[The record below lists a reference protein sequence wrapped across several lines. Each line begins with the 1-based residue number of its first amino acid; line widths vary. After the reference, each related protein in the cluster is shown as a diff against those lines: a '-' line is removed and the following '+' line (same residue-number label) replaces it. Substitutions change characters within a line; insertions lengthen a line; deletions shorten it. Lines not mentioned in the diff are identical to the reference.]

1 MPDEFDPQHDDIKPE
16 DMPLEPTENL
26 EEERARLEDVP
37 YDLPTYISTEVDG
50 DSDDVPF
57 RLPSTAEELNAL
69 REIGS
74 SHDMPTMPVPREP
87 GVPDPKKTLP
97 GSGGLDPNPDFPQP
111 RHSADYTVRHQ
122 PVRQDTVPHRTQ
134 PHYQQSQNTIPS
146 PVQYQQPQ
154 RQPPVATPP
163 PPPPTATMPQQQ
175 PQRLPRRKPQPRKIL
190 GCTPGCFMVIAGLIA
205 TFCGG
210 LTLLTLVVSV
220 SFGARLEQQY
230 TERVERIDDYQQFQ
244 STFLYDRTGQQLYEV
259 FGEGRRIQVDLA
271 DIPENL
277 INATLAIEDDNFWT
291 NPGIDVPATIRAFLQ
306 YVNLAEGDTG
316 GSTITQQVVR
326 NILFDFEYRAQRT
339 VQRKVEEILMALIL
353 TQRKSKEE
361 ILELYLN
368 EIYYGNLAYGAEAAA
383 QAFFGKH
390 VNELTLGEAALLAGL
405 PQAPADLDPL
415 NPDPVVQAE
424 VEQRWRTVLDR
435 MVTVGFITD
444 AERDQALRDG
454 YSITTPDV
462 PFRAPHF
469 TVYAQSELEDL
480 LPYLGYS
487 PDDIARGGLQI
498 YTTIDTRV
506 NDLALQAARDQ
517 VSRLAGQN
525 ISNAAVVILQPIT
538 GEILAMVGSVD
549 YNNDA
554 IDGRVNVTI
563 ALRQPGSAMKPF
575 MYSAAMELG
584 MTPGDVIWDTRT
596 TIGIPGQPGYTP
608 RNYDNTF
615 HGPMTMR
622 TALANSYNIP
632 AVQTLRHRVGVEN
645 LLAIMDRLGTHS
657 LNDDASQYGLSLT
670 LGGGEVSL
678 LELTTAYAVLANQG
692 VLVPATSILC
702 ILDNE
707 DNVIYQMDPYSC
719 PVGIQTDRTVN
730 RPDLWAR
737 EDWFEDRQ
745 IQALDPRIAFI
756 ISDILADNAARTPA
770 MGANSPLNTGN
781 IPASVKTGTTTDVKD
796 NWTVGFTRNVAV
808 GVWVG
813 NNNGDPMVNSS
824 GLTGAAPIWNSIIT
838 NIYSNPD
845 LLSSFTIDGQ
855 LLPDRP
861 SPTAGMSLREIC
873 DVRSLR
879 DPATDCN
886 RRSEWFLDGP
896 AGVPDG
902 GGGLYFP
909 PQPAPP
915 QQNGT
920 LSEVS
925 PGVYQTLVQPIPPD
939 VAAQIVF
946 ASQPGV
952 PNPPPPLYCQVPPEL
967 TGSAPNARTQ
977 LFIAPP
983 PDPADAVAS
992 EEYARQAGLAFL
1004 PTIACSPELLTIQSA
1019 GPQVTTAVITSPQP
1033 GAVLSGETPIIG
1045 TVQFTP
1051 EIAAYYKLE
1060 VRGGAFGDW
1069 TTIGSTHTEPVINGQ
1084 LENLFVPGLGSGSFT
1099 LRLVLVT
1106 SGGTFVQ
1113 APYEVP
1119 FSVP

>member
-1 MPDEFDPQHDDIKPE
+1 MPDEFDRQDDDIKPE
-16 DMPLEPTENL
+16 DMPLEPTEYVD
-26 EEERARLEDVP
+26 AADDVP
-37 YDLPTYISTEVDG
+37 FDLPTYVSTEEDG

-57 RLPSTAEELNAL
+57 HLPSTSEELNAL
-69 REIGS
+69 REVDP
-74 SHDMPTMPVPREP
+74 SHERPTMPVPREP
-87 GVPDPKKTLP
+87 GVPDPRKTLP
-97 GSGGLDPNPDFPQP
+97 GTGGLDPNPDFP
-111 RHSADYTVRHQ
+111 RHSADYTIRHE
-122 PVRQDTVPHRTQ
+122 PVHQETQ
-134 PHYQQSQNTIPS
+134 PHYHQSQQTIPS
-146 PVQYQQPQ
+146 PAQYQRPL
-154 RQPPVATPP
+154 VAPP
-163 PPPPTATMPQQQ
+163 PPALPKTMALPQ
-175 PQRLPRRKPQPRKIL
+175 PQRLPRRKPQPRRIL
-190 GCTPGCFMVIAGLIA
+190 GCTPGCFMVIAGLVA

-210 LTLLTLVVSV
+210 LTLLTLVMTATL
-220 SFGARLEQQY
+220 GTRLEQQLAA
-230 TERVERIDDYQQFQ
+230 RVESLDEYEQFQ

-259 FGEGRRIQVDLA
+259 FGEGRRVQVDLEN
-271 DIPENL
+271 IPENL

-291 NPGIDVPATIRAFLQ
+291 NPGIDVPATTRAFLQ

-326 NILFDFEYRAQRT
+326 NILFDFEYRAERSI
-339 VQRKVEEILMALIL
+339 QRKVEEILLALIL
-353 TQRKSKEE
+353 TQRKPKEE

-383 QAFFGKH
+383 QTFFGKH

-415 NPDPVVQAE
+415 NPDPVVQAQ

-435 MVTVGFITD
+435 MVTVGYITD
-444 AERDQALRDG
+444 AERDEALRQG
-454 YSITTPDV
+454 YTLSSPDV

-480 LPYLGYS
+480 LPYLGYT
-487 PDDIARGGLQI
+487 PDDIASGGLQV
-498 YTTIDTRV
+498 YTTVDLRV

-517 VSRLAGQN
+517 VARLAAN
-525 ISNAAVVILQPIT
+525 NVSNAAVVVLQPIT
-538 GEILAMVGSVD
+538 GEILAMVGSID
-549 YNNDA
+549 YNNEA

-575 MYSAAMELG
+575 MYAAAMELG

-615 HGPMTMR
+615 HGPMIMR

-645 LLAIMDRLGTHS
+645 LLAIMERFGVHS
-657 LNDDASQYGLSLT
+657 LADDPSLYGLSLT

-678 LELTTAYAVLANQG
+678 LELTNAYAVFANEG
-692 VLVPATSILC
+692 VLVPSTSILC
-702 ILDNE
+702 ILDND
-707 DNVIYQMDPYSC
+707 DNIIYQIDPYSC
-719 PVGIQTDRTVN
+719 PRGAQTERTVN
-730 RPDLWAR
+730 RADLWAR
-737 EDWFEDRQ
+737 EDWLEDRQ
-745 IQALDPRIAFI
+745 FQALDPRIAFI
-756 ISDILADNAARTPA
+756 ISDILSDNAARTPA
-770 MGANSPLNTGN
+770 MGANSPLNTGGL
-781 IPASVKTGTTTDVKD
+781 ATSVKTGTTTDVKD

-824 GLTGAAPIWNSIIT
+824 GLTGAAPIWNAVIT
-838 NIYSNPD
+838 GIHNNQD

-855 LLPDRP
+855 LLPDQP
-861 SPTAGMSLREIC
+861 SPGAGVSLREIC
-873 DVRSLR
+873 DVRTLR

-886 RRSEWFLDGP
+886 RIQEWFLDGP
-896 AGVPDG
+896 AGIPDG
-902 GGGLYFP
+902 NGSLYFP
-909 PQPAPP
+909 PPPAPP
-915 QQNGT
+915 QSFGT
-920 LSEVS
+920 LTEIS
-925 PGVYQTLVQPIPPD
+925 PGVYQVLVQPIPPD

-946 ASQPGV
+946 TTQPGA
-952 PNPPPPLYCQVPPEL
+952 PNPPPPLYCQVPSDL
-967 TGSAPNARTQ
+967 TGSAPNARNQ

-983 PDPADAVAS
+983 PDPADAVAA

-1033 GAVLSGETPIIG
+1033 GAVLTGETPIMG

-1051 EIAAYYKLE
+1051 DIAAYYKLE
-1060 VRGGAFGDW
+1060 VRGGQFPDW
-1069 TTIGSTHTEPVINGQ
+1069 VTIGTTHTEPVINGQ
-1084 LENLFVPGLGSGSFT
+1084 LENLFVPGLGPGNYT

-1113 APYEVP
+1113 PPYEVP
-1119 FSVP
+1119 FTVP